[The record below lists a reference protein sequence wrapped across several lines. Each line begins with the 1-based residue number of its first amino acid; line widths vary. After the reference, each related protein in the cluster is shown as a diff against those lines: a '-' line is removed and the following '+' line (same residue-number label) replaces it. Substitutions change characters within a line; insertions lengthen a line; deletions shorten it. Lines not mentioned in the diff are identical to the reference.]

1 MTIPGLANP
10 MYKKIPNGFANS
22 ICKKM
27 NTDLKGFL

>member
-22 ICKKM
+22 IARK
-27 NTDLKGFL
+27 